1 MAEVCFKGYNNGA
14 LVHPLVQLDD
24 LCTLLSAH
32 FDPLHQVRLP
42 SRRNLPPLPHAP
54 PPVQSLYEGMAEAA
68 PVLEVAVAPD
78 VNPWGKDT
86 TVSLTRLTWVL
97 STLCLC
103 VRHLSPLC
111 VLTFYPSLA
120 DSLQEQLH
128 R

>member
-1 MAEVCFKGYNNGA
+1 
-14 LVHPLVQLDD
+14 LVQLDD
-24 LCTLLSAH
+24 LCTLFSAH
-32 FDPLHQVRLP
+32 FDPLHLVRLP
-42 SRRNLPPLPHAP
+42 SRRNLYSAAAPRSP
-54 PPVQSLYEGMAEAA
+54 PPVQSLFDGLEAA

-111 VLTFYPSLA
+111 VLTFYPLA
-120 DSLQEQLH
+120 CRLTARTTAVS
-128 R
+128 